1 MEYEERDYEGLI
13 IQKLDNMKDFLESFM
28 SSLEESDRKGM
39 EGEIPVRAPVDGK
52 IHRWYFSTGDEVVK
66 RTKLGEIDSNI
77 EEQDRKPPDLH
88 PVYSPARGTLIISL
102 FHLSSGARV
111 YGRGTPIATIKTGSS
126 PY

>member
-1 MEYEERDYEGLI
+1 MEYEERDYERLI

-28 SSLEESDRKGM
+28 SSLEESDRKSM
-39 EGEIPVRAPVDGK
+39 EGHIPVYAPVGGK

-66 RTKLGEIDSNI
+66 GTKLGEIDSNI

-88 PVYSPARGTLIISL
+88 PVRSPAKGTLLINAG
-102 FHLSSGARV
+102 HRYVGDRV
-111 YGRGTPIATIKTGSS
+111 YGRETVIATIKTGPS